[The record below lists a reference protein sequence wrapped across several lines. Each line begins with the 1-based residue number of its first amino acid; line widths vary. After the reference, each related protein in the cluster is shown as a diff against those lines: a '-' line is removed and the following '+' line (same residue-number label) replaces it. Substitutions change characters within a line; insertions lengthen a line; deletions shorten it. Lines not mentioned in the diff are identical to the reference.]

1 MEQESLTLLDE
12 RELAMPSLPA
22 VDPCC
27 DERRFGPV
35 GFEPVSDFGRADRR
49 VRTIFISDLHLG
61 CRYANAAALL
71 AFLKNKKPDYLYLVG
86 DILDGWKLKRGW
98 YWNDT
103 YSFLVRRFIGLLK
116 HGTIVRYCPGN
127 HDEFLRSLPEQFGF
141 SQFGSIEVA
150 DEFLHETADG
160 RTALV
165 MHGDQFDTVVR
176 HHRWISL
183 LGDVGYDALLL
194 LNRLFNAVRQRF
206 GFGYWSLSAYVK
218 RQVKRATSFISN
230 FEDVITRYAA
240 GKGCDA
246 VICGH
251 IHTPKISARN
261 GVEYCN
267 TGDWVESC
275 TALIEYDDGSME
287 IVHHP
292 FVDEAPGEE
301 EEAGVLEVAT
311 A

>member
-1 MEQESLTLLDE
+1 MSHTTT
-12 RELAMPSLPA
+12 
-22 VDPCC
+22 VDASGHL
-27 DERRFGPV
+27 RRFTPL
-35 GFEPVSDFGRADRR
+35 DA
-49 VRTIFISDLHLG
+49 VRTAEFDSDSHRIRAIFISDLHLG

-71 AFLKNKKPDYLYLVG
+71 AFLKGKKPDYLYLVG

-103 YSFLVRRFIGLLK
+103 YSFLVRRLIGLLK
-116 HGTIVRYCPGN
+116 HGTVIRYCPGN
-127 HDEFLRSLPEQFGF
+127 HDEFLRGLPEQFGF
-141 SQFGSIEVA
+141 SRFGSIEVA
-150 DEFLHETADG
+150 DEFQHELADG

-176 HHRWISL
+176 HHRWLTL

-194 LNRLFNAVRQRF
+194 LNRVFNAVRQRF

-240 GKGCDA
+240 GKDCDT

-251 IHTPKISARN
+251 IHTPRIARRN
-261 GVEYCN
+261 GIQYCN

-275 TALIEYDDGSME
+275 TALVEYADGRLELM
-287 IVHHP
+287 HHP
-292 FVDEAPGEE
+292 FINHSTEEDEADVPA
-301 EEAGVLEVAT
+301 EAA